1 MSEII
6 GVTDSPTVSFSIHV
20 SQQRVSFTDAV
31 MSLTVL
37 VGANRV
43 CCLYTSESRLKC
55 GQY

>member
-1 MSEII
+1 LSEII
-6 GVTDSPTVSFSIHV
+6 AVTDSPTVSCSIHV
-20 SQQRVSFTDAV
+20 SQRHVSSTDAI

-55 GQY
+55 GKH